1 MDDSK
6 PAPPPV
12 TEPTAAAPA
21 VVIEP
26 LADAGGVSD
35 RYAAANA
42 DLVTAHAWADAQACA
57 RMRGGPADR
66 ATAAQDREADAA
78 FGVNSGAAVEATW
91 EAGDAVID
99 PAFALGQ
106 MVDPRNLHE
115 QWCGTCRRRLAD
127 KSAGDGR
134 PVCHRCAAGVV
145 ETARGPS
152 VPAGR
157 NAPCPCGSG
166 RKFKKCHRRAV
177 A

>member
-6 PAPPPV
+6 PAPHPV
-12 TEPTAAAPA
+12 PEPAAAPA

-26 LADAGGVSD
+26 LADAAGVSD
-35 RYAAANA
+35 QYAAAHADMTTNA
-42 DLVTAHAWADAQACA
+42 AWADAQTAA
-57 RMRGGPADR
+57 RPPRSLADE
-66 ATAAQDREADAA
+66 ATAALDQAA
-78 FGVNSGAAVEATW
+78 AAACGINSTATVEATW
-91 EAGDAVID
+91 RADQAEID

-152 VPAGR
+152 VPAAR

-166 RKFKKCHRRAV
+166 RKFKKCHRRVV